1 MKSELPTAATV
12 PYYGGK
18 RSKAKRLLSDGKC
31 GEMRRGKREREKER
45 ERRRG
50 RDKTGMEGGG
60 EAPEGEEMEA
70 SAGNLG
76 KKSVC
81 FCADDFMF
89 HMCHIILE
97 LLACFSSKKKIPQ
110 EKHHGQACS

>member
-1 MKSELPTAATV
+1 MRGNAAW
-12 PYYGGK
+12 K
-18 RSKAKRLLSDGKC
+18 
-31 GEMRRGKREREKER
+31 EKEKKEKEEGAETKQEWR
-45 ERRRG
+45 
-50 RDKTGMEGGG
+50 EGG
-60 EAPEGEEMEA
+60 PEGEEEMEA
-70 SAGNLG
+70 SAGNFG

-97 LLACFSSKKKIPQ
+97 LPACFSSKKKMPQ